1 MRTILAK
8 GGTIMKRA
16 NNFYRLFAALILIA
30 AVLSCSKESQP
41 LALEPETDVED
52 VKPELKTVSYSVSA
66 NQDGASTKVTI
77 NGNKHEF
84 QSTDRLQ
91 ITGGNDL
98 TGPITGLLT
107 IQEGFT
113 AQSATFNGTLTYE
126 GEDPSISNPE
136 LTATLISEDSQLAG
150 IDLTK
155 AIASDLASAV
165 HNYGILTATS
175 AFNTRSFSF
184 DQKCSFINFDLYAY
198 GFQVGETVTVI
209 LSHKESG
216 EEQTIA
222 SNTIEVSGTDGNEKA
237 IFTAAILGGRTI
249 TSPTITISGTTQA
262 GTSSHN
268 VTIKR
273 PFGGTTVVAKKVYK
287 VVDKAPQIGGVYYSD
302 GTWTGNRQTEG
313 AYALGIIVYL
323 NNANANYPAGVE
335 AQTFKDGVTE
345 KQNGFGHGLVLALS
359 DCPISSNGVKWSTE
373 QIQIGGESDTPFEQ
387 TWFPTTTNCAKLDN
401 NTLHSYNG
409 IGKTAYMQANQG
421 NNISDP
427 VYPAAAAIKKYND
440 NVATITPGL
449 NMSKWFMPTITQWMA
464 SFMGIADN
472 DQFTPVFKT
481 SNKSGNNCTYYP
493 LDGVYYYDSTFYN
506 AFTGVFDNLV
516 NICDSEGCNYEPDDH
531 NNGKNYNWNHYWTST
546 QVTSQRA
553 LCVGFRDGNDKN
565 GNYVK
570 GIAVSHQEKAR
581 SGNNTPMTGRQ
592 VRAFLAF

>member
-1 MRTILAK
+1 
-8 GGTIMKRA
+8 MKRA

-52 VKPELKTVSYSVSA
+52 VKSELKTVSYSVSA
-66 NQDGASTKVTI
+66 NQDVASTKVTI

-91 ITGGNDL
+91 ITGGNEL

-113 AQSATFNGTLTYE
+113 AQSAIFLGELTYE
-126 GEDPSISNPE
+126 GEDPTISNPE

-262 GTSSHN
+262 GTTPHN

-313 AYALGIIVYL
+313 AYALGLIVYV
-323 NNANANYPAGVE
+323 NNDSSQFAE
-335 AQTFKDGVTE
+335 GVTE
-345 KQNGFGHGLVLALS
+345 KSAGFGHGLVIAFS
-359 DCPISSNGVKWSTE
+359 DCPITTNGIKWSTDKKK
-373 QIQIGGESDTPFEQ
+373 ISPTSTPFED
-387 TWFPTTTNCAKLDN
+387 WFTDPDRNALMLSSFDGIAKTD
-401 NTLHSYNG
+401 
-409 IGKTAYMQANQG
+409 YMTENDERKARF
-421 NNISDP
+421 
-427 VYPAAAAIKKYND
+427 PAATAARDYN
-440 NVATITPGL
+440 NVTSVITGL
-449 NMSKWFMPTITQWMA
+449 NMSKWFMPTISQWIAAFKGLGNSGANFTYPSNPVTYNGTQDNNLYDNFNKEEYRNKGLTMLKNLEDDKDYD
-464 SFMGIADN
+464 SIKCDDN
-472 DQFTPVFKT
+472 DGKGAV
-481 SNKSGNNCTYYP
+481 
-493 LDGVYYYDSTFYN
+493 DGR
-506 AFTGVFDNLV
+506 NL
-516 NICDSEGCNYEPDDH
+516 NMNF
-531 NNGKNYNWNHYWTST
+531 YWTST
-546 QVTSQRA
+546 QNLQDRA
-553 LCVGFRDGNDKN
+553 LCIGFISNETKKGVTLAHQVKNRYKPADFEGDGL
-565 GNYVK
+565 
-570 GIAVSHQEKAR
+570 EER
-581 SGNNTPMTGRQ
+581 SGRQ